1 MKKTTYKLIKAIK
14 YVLRYDSKLK
24 KFHCFKQARETKKK
38 LETKE
43 CKKKSPSEPKKK
55 HTENTKNQRSIEN
68 PINPPELIAFTAFP
82 SRNKTQLICYLIKTS
97 IIAQFRP
104 SP

>member
-43 CKKKSPSEPKKK
+43 CKKRVPVNQKNTHREHKKPEK
-55 HTENTKNQRSIEN
+55 HRKPYKPPRTNSIHCISVQKQN
-68 PINPPELIAFTAFP
+68 
-82 SRNKTQLICYLIKTS
+82 S
-97 IIAQFRP
+97 AQNSAQNSVQNSAHLLFD
-104 SP
+104 